1 VVVFEELMAAPAR
14 WFPTVSN
21 GITLPLQTIF
31 QRVLTYVY
39 GNQTNIAN
47 LQTAVAAIP
56 SPSST
61 FPLHWNSLGTP
72 PQSAYNQATGDQ
84 FFCYAQNKWVRLG
97 PSGTSTT
104 F

>member
-1 VVVFEELMAAPAR
+1 MSSPAR

-21 GITLPLQTIF
+21 GISLSLQTIL

-39 GNQTNIAN
+39 ANQTNIAG
-47 LQTAVAAIP
+47 LQAQIASFQAPTAN
-56 SPSST
+56 
-61 FPLHWNSLGTP
+61 FPAHWNTLGTP
-72 PQSAYNQATGDQ
+72 PTQAYNQATGDQ
-84 FFCYAQNKWVRLG
+84 FFCYATNKWVRLG